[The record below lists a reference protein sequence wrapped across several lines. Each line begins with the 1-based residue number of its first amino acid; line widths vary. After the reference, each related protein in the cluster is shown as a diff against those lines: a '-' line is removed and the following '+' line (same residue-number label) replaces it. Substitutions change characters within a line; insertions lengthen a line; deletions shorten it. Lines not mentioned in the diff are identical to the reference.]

1 VRYVVSW
8 PGLRGKGT
16 DHVDDF
22 VVLVLVLVL
31 GTKSAATTIRAEI
44 GEVLAQ
50 QLKMTLSAEKTHM
63 PSGTR
68 MMWNI
73 RVNAICALAH
83 GTGSTAASTAV
94 PPNVTITL
102 TTAFL

>member
-1 VRYVVSW
+1 VSW

-16 DHVDDF
+16 DHVDL
-22 VVLVLVLVL
+22 VVLVLVH
-31 GTKSAATTIRAEI
+31 GTKSAAATIRAEI
-44 GEVLAQ
+44 GEMLAQ
-50 QLKMTLSAEKTHM
+50 QLKMTLSVEKTHIM
-63 PSGTR
+63 RSGTR
-68 MMWNI
+68 MMRNI